1 MEVIMAVTPEDQSL
15 VFELR
20 KRIFV
25 DEQGVPE
32 ENEFDEYES
41 TSLHFLAL
49 DQGIPVG
56 AGRLR
61 EYSGEAKIERVCVL
75 NSLRKSGTG
84 RLVMEAMENEARK
97 MGLTRARLH
106 AQTQA
111 AGFYQRIGY
120 LPASGIFM
128 EENIPHILM
137 IKEL

>member
-1 MEVIMAVTPEDQSL
+1 MEVIMAVTPEDQAL

-41 TSLHFLAL
+41 VSRHFLAL
-49 DQGIPVG
+49 DQGVPVG

-61 EYSGEAKIERVCVL
+61 EYRGEAKIERVCVL
-75 NSLRKSGTG
+75 NSLRKAGAG
-84 RLVMEAMENEARK
+84 RQIMEAMESEARR

-137 IKEL
+137 IREL